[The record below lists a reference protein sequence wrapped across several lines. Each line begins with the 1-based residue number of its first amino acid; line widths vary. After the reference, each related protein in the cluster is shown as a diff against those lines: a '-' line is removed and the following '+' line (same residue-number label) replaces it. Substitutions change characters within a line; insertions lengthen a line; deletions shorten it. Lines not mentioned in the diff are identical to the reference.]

1 MSRNLP
7 ITGRKNLSWNLMIS
21 KVPFPNNETFRELL
35 LTSSLAGL
43 SVYILLIIYQPYGTS
58 DFQHSYKYM
67 MLFPYAVISFLSFS
81 SLALLFSRKK
91 QWTLAE
97 EICKNFL
104 ILLTASVASYFYNA
118 LILSRVHLNFENY
131 LYMLGYTAAL
141 FLPVIIIFILG
152 RYIHFNRQPKLKTS
166 TVLNQNKSQ
175 YIAEEKNLEVLA
187 TTSSILRIT
196 SEYGNYSLE
205 IPETDFIYA
214 EAADNYCIVYFYR
227 NNSPEKEMIRIS
239 LSKLLQQVQ
248 TDVIR
253 QTHRSF
259 IVNLSKVIRSKGNS
273 SGYKLSLDNLNN
285 ELTISRN
292 FIPAVL
298 PILKDLTIRP

>member
-1 MSRNLP
+1 MSRNFS
-7 ITGRKNLSWNLMIS
+7 ITGLKNLSKHLMIS

-35 LTSSLAGL
+35 LTSFLAGL
-43 SVYILLIIYQPYGTS
+43 SVYFLLIIYQPYGTS
-58 DFQHSYKYM
+58 DFQHSYKYV
-67 MLFPYAVISFLSFS
+67 MLFPYAVICFLSFCS
-81 SLALLFSRKK
+81 FAFIFSKK
-91 QWTLAE
+91 KEWTLAE
-97 EICKNFL
+97 EIFKNIL

-118 LILSRVHLNFENY
+118 LILSKVQLSFENY
-131 LYMLGYTAAL
+131 LYMLVYTSAL
-141 FLPVIIIFILG
+141 FFPVIIVFILG
-152 RYIHFNRQPKLKTS
+152 RYIHFTERSNLQTA
-166 TVLNQNKSQ
+166 TVLNRNRSQ
-175 YIAEEKNLEVLA
+175 YIAEEKDLEVLA

-214 EAADNYCIVYFYR
+214 EAADNYCIVYFYK
-227 NNSPEKEMIRIS
+227 NDGPEKEMVRIS

-259 IVNLSKVIRSKGNS
+259 IVNLSKVVRSKGNS
-273 SGYKLSLDNLNN
+273 SGYKLSLDDLNN

-298 PILKDLTIRP
+298 PILKDLAIRP